1 MNITA
6 AEVRTENVSYTK
18 SVSSRSCETG
28 WNTRALRRIP
38 NRQAVSSELA
48 NTRPAGEREA
58 SAFRTRTRTR
68 ARGSGVCCHA
78 QTLTFTQ
85 PWLKSNK
92 QAPKCKYTT
101 WLNRDDFTSFERVLE
116 RPCDPLHGF
125 SWNLGAKVS
134 VKRRRS
140 SSLWKQEEN
149 EAQVKINQNCNI
161 ATLQRGFCIFYMRL
175 SKLYLMHLWAVHLIF
190 LVCFIH
196 YSGK

>member
-6 AEVRTENVSYTK
+6 AEVRTENISYTK

-48 NTRPAGEREA
+48 NTRPAGREKHWPLEPEPEPEHA
-58 SAFRTRTRTR
+58 VQ
-68 ARGSGVCCHA
+68 VCAVIA

-101 WLNRDDFTSFERVLE
+101 WLNRDGFTSFERVLE

-140 SSLWKQEEN
+140 SSLWKQE
-149 EAQVKINQNCNI
+149 K
-161 ATLQRGFCIFYMRL
+161 TKLR
-175 SKLYLMHLWAVHLIF
+175 SK
-190 LVCFIH
+190 
-196 YSGK
+196 